1 MYHSLLRERVEGRA
15 PGCRNGQEPE
25 PERERER
32 ELRGRGE
39 REEFID
45 RQQVTAEPYQF
56 SINTDM
62 LDVFADKFELLLS
75 QGDTLQRIFGS
86 SCKPI
91 HAHLAR
97 HALHGTRH
105 LFGCL

>member
-1 MYHSLLRERVEGRA
+1 MRNRLSERQAFKSALPLQTKLWR
-15 PGCRNGQEPE
+15 
-25 PERERER
+25 
-32 ELRGRGE
+32 E

-45 RQQVTAEPYQF
+45 RQQVPAEPYQF